1 MRCSRRAECS
11 RHEAD
16 SAADGDEEE
25 EEEEEEEED
34 EDEEDEEDDEDE
46 VADILARFKRAE
58 GERWSFCKVVSI
70 DSAES

>member
-1 MRCSRRAECS
+1 LRCSRRAECS

-16 SAADGDEEE
+16 SAADGEEG
-25 EEEEEEEED
+25 EEEEEEED

-58 GERWSFCKVVSI
+58 GERWRFYKVVSI